1 MPRFFEQSSA
11 VLYKTCLSQD
21 RSASATWFI
30 HWIQDLTWS
39 NYHFFLP
46 TKRSTQISNGMHP
59 RAMTLS
65 YQPGSLWT
73 CQDYLP
79 RSILVNKHVLV
90 YFVSLRTEALFLVVL
105 FLWAFRKRLSFWDQ
119 GPAALT
125 RLVAGLSDRRR
136 DACCTREKEMEF
148 TDGFGSSGNFREDEL
163 CPYCCW
169 TSCRCLVS
177 GGNCAKAVML
187 CAYHYYALYALR
199 VIIWNRLDDQLSV
212 CTCLYLTMFE
222 FGKATW
228 I

>member
-136 DACCTREKEMEF
+136 DACCTREKQMEF
-148 TDGFGSSGNFREDEL
+148 TDGFGSSGNFPVFSHFFQHVL
-163 CPYCCW
+163 LW
-169 TSCRCLVS
+169 TLSLWVLALEVQYSEYS
-177 GGNCAKAVML
+177 GGRA
-187 CAYHYYALYALR
+187 
-199 VIIWNRLDDQLSV
+199 LSV
-212 CTCLYLTMFE
+212 LLLD
-222 FGKATW
+222 KL
-228 I
+228 